1 MKGCMLRKKDYV
13 CFDWLKDFKK
23 YSFVKFANSTNLVL
37 GVGFFVNAKNS
48 FAILKA

>member
-1 MKGCMLRKKDYV
+1 MKGSMLRKKDYV
-13 CFDWLKDFKK
+13 CFDWLKDCKK
-23 YSFVKFANSTNLVL
+23 YSFVKFANSANLVL